1 MAEATFTAVKVA
13 KTLTCF
19 CPRKSER
26 FGQMTAINF
35 SRKKFQPKFKFEKYR
50 LINGGK
56 MSVKER
62 IAELFKN
69 PKQTA
74 NSILKEAGRIFSV
87 FTITTALAFTIVACT
102 PDSKLTADDPH
113 TPGIENPGEDV
124 PGIDVPGTEEPG
136 VEEPGTEEP
145 SQEIVVGDFVNQVL
159 SEEKLQNYCK
169 EAFNASQMEFLKKK
183 FPDLENPQASG
194 EIAPWSNV
202 GEEMTQ
208 GVVLVK
214 SDATNV
220 LAYMSADSD
229 VIKNYMSEIEALMG
243 GDLVQKI
250 LDIAGV
256 DENATI
262 KESEKGDLI
271 NKLDSATAQYLQ
283 SVDSLASELTDLV
296 DLIQLKQVAN
306 FVSTVDATEQVSVLF
321 GGAQKLYVGE
331 FTQSMPY
338 TAGGNITTAN
348 CQMANVF
355 TVESDGSVKA
365 YAVTVEEGKTD
376 LSGNVD
382 VAEVGSFALG
392 TAVENLPELSQPE
405 VAQEVS
411 FDSLYNEVFGD
422 GYDLVPFETFFNE
435 LTDKV
440 FDVASEYKIQFMQ
453 LSENGFKLYADCV
466 NEDRPNHRLDMAIY
480 DDAGLSMIL
489 DYLALSEEVG
499 EEASLKDYLQST
511 FSTNGKVNANDV
523 ESVKTELNTYKTR
536 TDSAERIR
544 KFTNKT
550 SFYMR
555 TLISNTTADINFD
568 DYAKEYTP
576 EGATPI
582 ACYVGAINPKT
593 LDNSFGTG
601 YVQWFDGVVVYQE
614 NNNTV
619 VVKSITVG
627 VPWYTNS
634 TDDYSYSLALGE
646 EGKDYEFTRQK
657 IIVTLEDPIISP
669 ELLPNETSREF

>member
-1 MAEATFTAVKVA
+1 
-13 KTLTCF
+13 
-19 CPRKSER
+19 
-26 FGQMTAINF
+26 
-35 SRKKFQPKFKFEKYR
+35 
-50 LINGGK
+50 

-62 IAELFKN
+62 IAELFKSS
-69 PKQTA
+69 KQTTM
-74 NSILKEAGRIFSV
+74 STLKKVGMIFSAV
-87 FTITTALAFTIVACT
+87 TVTTALAFSIGACT
-102 PDSKLTADDPH
+102 PDSNLTADDP
-113 TPGIENPGEDV
+113 TKPGIENPGIEN
-124 PGIDVPGTEEPG
+124 PGIDDPSVDNPGAEEPG
-136 VEEPGTEEP
+136 TDEPGTEEP

-220 LAYMSADSD
+220 LAYMSADSN

-283 SVDSLASELTDLV
+283 SVDSLASELTNLA
-296 DLIQLKQVAN
+296 DLIELKQITN
-306 FVSTVDATEQVSVLF
+306 FSAIADVTSELSTLF
-321 GGAQKLYVGE
+321 GGAEKICVGE
-331 FTQSMPY
+331 FTQPMPY

-382 VAEVGSFALG
+382 VVEVGSFALG
-392 TAVENLPELSQPE
+392 TTVENLPELSQPE
-405 VAQEVS
+405 TSQEVS
-411 FDSLYNEVFGD
+411 FDSLYNEVFGE
-422 GYDLVPFETFFNE
+422 GYDLVPFETYFDE

-466 NEDRPNHRLDMAIY
+466 NADRPNHRITEALY
-480 DDAGLSMIL
+480 KGQSLLVIL
-489 DYLALSEEVG
+489 DYSALSKEMEG
-499 EEASLKDYLQST
+499 SANLKDYLQST
-511 FSTNGKVNANDV
+511 FSTNGKV
-523 ESVKTELNTYKTR
+523 SVDNIIKTKTKLEEYKAR
-536 TDSAERIR
+536 VDAIERM
-544 KFTNKT
+544 KLFTNKN
-550 SFYMR
+550 SFTVT
-555 TLISNTTADINFD
+555 TLLENTTADINFD

-582 ACYVGAINPKT
+582 ACYVGEVNPKF
-593 LDNSFGTG
+593 LDNTFGTG
-601 YVQWFDGVVVYQE
+601 YTQSFQRLIAYIDEENNLIVKNGVVV
-614 NNNTV
+614 
-619 VVKSITVG
+619 

-634 TDDYSYSLALGE
+634 TDDYTYNLGLGE
-646 EGKDYEFTRQK
+646 EGNDYIIKNEE
-657 IIVTLEDPIISP
+657 IVTLEDPIISS
-669 ELLPNETSREF
+669 ELLPNETNREF

>member
-1 MAEATFTAVKVA
+1 
-13 KTLTCF
+13 
-19 CPRKSER
+19 
-26 FGQMTAINF
+26 
-35 SRKKFQPKFKFEKYR
+35 
-50 LINGGK
+50 

-62 IAELFKN
+62 IAELFKSS
-69 PKQTA
+69 KQTA
-74 NSILKEAGRIFSV
+74 MSTLKKVGMIFSAV
-87 FTITTALAFTIVACT
+87 TVTTALAFSIGACI
-102 PDSKLTADDPH
+102 PDSNLTADDPH

-124 PGIDVPGTEEPG
+124 PGIDVPGVEKPG
-136 VEEPGTEEP
+136 VEEPGMEEP

-250 LDIAGV
+250 LDIAGI

-283 SVDSLASELTDLV
+283 SVDSLASELTNLA
-296 DLIQLKQVAN
+296 DLIELKQIAN
-306 FVSTVDATEQVSVLF
+306 FSAIADATNKLSTLF
-321 GGAQKLYVGE
+321 GGAEKICVGE
-331 FTQSMPY
+331 FTQPMPY

-382 VAEVGSFALG
+382 VAEVGSFAHG
-392 TAVENLPELSQPE
+392 ATVENLPALSQPE
-405 VAQEVS
+405 TSQEVS
-411 FDSLYNEVFGD
+411 FDSLYNEVFGE
-422 GYDLVPFETFFNE
+422 GYDLVPFETYFDEMASMAFAGTAEYNIMFYELNE
-435 LTDKV
+435 QSFV
-440 FDVASEYKIQFMQ
+440 M
-453 LSENGFKLYADCV
+453 YAD
-466 NEDRPNHRLDMAIY
+466 AISTTGRNAFVEATY
-480 DDAGLSMIL
+480 KGASLPAIL
-489 DYLALSEEVG
+489 DYSVLSEEMKG
-499 EEASLKDYLQST
+499 SANLKDYLQSI
-511 FSTNGKVNANDV
+511 FSTNGKVSANDV
-523 ESVKTELNTYKTR
+523 ERVKTELNVYKTR
-536 TDSAERIR
+536 TSAIDRMK
-544 KFTNKT
+544 KFTNSK
-550 SFYMR
+550 SF
-555 TLISNTTADINFD
+555 TALTPISNTTADINFD

-582 ACYVGAINPKT
+582 ACYVGEMGTET
-593 LDNSFGTG
+593 LNNTFGTG
-601 YVQWFDGVVVYQE
+601 YVQRLAYLVAYLDSESKLHIKKGAV
-614 NNNTV
+614 
-619 VVKSITVG
+619 I

-646 EGKDYEFTRQK
+646 DGKDYVTIEEEE
-657 IIVTLEDPIISP
+657 ISTLEDPIISP